1 MNINALADA
10 VKTYLDTKHAR
21 VYRNRAPQSPVK
33 PYVVYR
39 VESVTDTYPSDDL
52 YVNVDVFDKPLV
64 SVRAMETL
72 ADSIDNGLNHTVIST
87 VGLNAQFEREQRQYV
102 PVQDLVEAQMINLRY
117 VVRTYFK

>member
-21 VYRNRAPQSPVK
+21 VYRNRAPLSPVM
-33 PYVVYR
+33 PYVVYH

-87 VGLNAQFEREQRQYV
+87 VGLNAHFEREQRQYV